1 MAEYEIPF
9 TDATNKGTI
18 TVPDGSPNVSDT
30 SLALIGDQQERYGV
44 NLNTNF
50 LHLLENF
57 ADVNPPAN
65 PVEGQLWYDTTS
77 GVDQLKIYDGTNWVA
92 AGGLKKGTTEPETTN
107 SVAGDLWV
115 DTTNNQLYLY
125 SGSAW
130 LLVGPSYSDG
140 IKTGAIPETIIDT
153 NNVSRLVVINYA
165 NNVPVSI
172 ASAASFVPKSIISGF
187 SSISAGITLST
198 NISGNK
204 AILNGEAK
212 YAERL
217 TANPTDTTPIAGT
230 ILASAFMRND
240 QTSLTSFP
248 IQIRNNGG
256 LEVGSTR
263 TVSILAEGT
272 TGVIDHSQTGSSLDL
287 RVNNS
292 GTSQVAIRVKSDTN
306 VGINNLNPVESLDV
320 TGNVKAS
327 GNLDLGGGLDVNQ
340 NTNIAGNLV
349 VGGTGIYTNT
359 LQTRTILP
367 ESDNDYS
374 IGSNPSSGGKAYSNV
389 WAYNVRLASGG
400 FLHGN
405 VTGNVSGSAGTAAKL
420 TSPTTFSM
428 SGDVSATNFVFDG
441 QTGGS
446 TKTFTTTI
454 DPAFVSGKPSI
465 TTASPATVQT
475 TDELLINRGGVLYRA
490 TQDQVI
496 DSIPTTPIGTVVM
509 FAGQVIPNGWLLCDG
524 SEQPLSTYEDTLA
537 AALGYDATDNSTWY
551 FGTPSDPS
559 SVFVIP
565 DYRGRFPLGV
575 GLPGGAT
582 RVTDSGAGSMGGLGG
597 AEEQT
602 ITVDNLPEHQHD
614 LQSSAGDQFYATAT
628 ASYTGTGVSTGNGD
642 TAGTGS
648 TLQYSGT
655 ILGGTANDPLT
666 TTPPFAAIN
675 FIIYTGV
682 IL

>member
-9 TDATNKGTI
+9 TDVTNKGTI

-57 ADVNPPAN
+57 ADVNPPSN

-92 AGGLKKGTTEPETTN
+92 AGGLKKGSSQPESTN
-107 SVAGDLWV
+107 SVTGDLWV
-115 DTTNNQLYLY
+115 DTNNNQLYLY

-153 NNVSRLVVINYA
+153 NNVSRLVIVNYS

-172 ASAASFVPKSIISGF
+172 TSSSTFTPKTTIVGF
-187 SSISAGITLST
+187 STISAGTTLSS

-217 TANPTDTTPIAGT
+217 NANPTDTTPIAGT

-256 LEVGSTR
+256 LEVGNTR
-263 TVSILAEGT
+263 TLSLLVEGT
-272 TGVIDHSQTGSSLDL
+272 TGVVDHAQAGSSLDL
-287 RVNNS
+287 RVNNA
-292 GTSQVAIRVKSDTN
+292 GTSSVAIRVKSDTN
-306 VGINNLNPVESLDV
+306 VGINNLNPTESLDV
-320 TGNVKAS
+320 VGNAKVS
-327 GNLDLGGGLDVNQ
+327 GNLDVGGELDVTQ

-349 VGGTGIYTNT
+349 VGGTGTYTNT
-359 LQTRTILP
+359 LNVRDITPTL
-367 ESDNDYS
+367 DNDYA
-374 IGSNPSSGGKAYSNV
+374 IGSNPSSGGKAFSNI
-389 WAYNVRLASGG
+389 WAYNFRLAPGG

-405 VTGNVSGSAGTAAKL
+405 VTGNVSGSAGSAAKI
-420 TSPTTFSM
+420 TSPTTFAM
-428 SGDVSATNFVFDG
+428 SGEVSATSFTFDG
-441 QTGGS
+441 QTGGN
-446 TKTFTTTI
+446 TKTFTTVI
-454 DPAFVSGKPSI
+454 DPTFVSGKPSI
-465 TTASPATVQT
+465 TTATPATVQT
-475 TDELLINRGGVLYRA
+475 TDEVLLNRGGTLYKA
-490 TQDQVI
+490 TQTELI
-496 DSIPTTPIGTVVM
+496 NNIPTNPIGTVVM
-509 FAGQVIPNGWLLCDG
+509 FAGPVIPAGWFLCDG
-524 SEQPLSTYEDTLA
+524 SEISLSTYSTLA
-537 AALGYDATDNSTWY
+537 TALGYDALDNTTWY
-551 FGTPSDPS
+551 FGTPSDPNT
-559 SVFVIP
+559 VFVIP
-565 DYRGRFPLGV
+565 DYRGRMPLGV
-575 GLPGGAT
+575 GLPGGAS
-582 RVTDSGAGSMGGLGG
+582 RVTDSAAGTLGGIGG

-602 ITVDNLPEHQHD
+602 INVDNLPEHQHD
-614 LQSSAGDQFYATAT
+614 LQSSAGVQFYATAT
-628 ASYTGTGVSTGNGD
+628 ASYTGTGVSAGNGD

-648 TLQYSGT
+648 QFSYSGT

-675 FIIYTGV
+675 FIIYHGV
-682 IL
+682 L